1 MKGLGPLRPKTYTYL
16 TENNSE
22 NKNARGSKKKT

>member
-1 MKGLGPLRPKTYTYL
+1 MKGLGALRPKTYTYL

-22 NKNARGSKKKT
+22 NKKVKGPKKKT

>member
-1 MKGLGPLRPKTYTYL
+1 MKGLGALRPKTYTYL

-22 NKNARGSKKKT
+22 NKKAKGPKKKT

>member
-1 MKGLGPLRPKTYTYL
+1 MKGLGALRPKTYTCL

-22 NKNARGSKKKT
+22 NKKAKGPKKKT